1 MHGHFH
7 LKEDGPKTIISN
19 TSQLNPMN
27 IQIYIKT
34 IFTFNL
40 NMRVTLSYF
49 LESKC
54 EMEKYDHLE
63 GEKKMVYEICT

>member
-1 MHGHFH
+1 
-7 LKEDGPKTIISN
+7 
-19 TSQLNPMN
+19 MN

-63 GEKKMVYEICT
+63 GEKKMFYKICTESLKQVRTAHFLKTYDSTKIQRFG